1 MEVSVRYRKD
11 LPDVLKK
18 VNCRIEA
25 GEKIGIVGR
34 TGAGKTTIINTLLG
48 TTEISAGNILIDSK
62 PINELSLKSLRQ
74 SVTMIDQEPTLIK
87 STFR

>member
-1 MEVSVRYRKD
+1 
-11 LPDVLKK
+11 
-18 VNCRIEA
+18 
-25 GEKIGIVGR
+25 VGR

-48 TTEISAGNILIDSK
+48 VTHISEGQILLDNQSIVDL
-62 PINELSLKSLRQ
+62 PLKELRQ